1 MTAAAARGAREPCV
15 RGTCHARRVI
25 SRTCFARCNC
35 HRSGSHCQRD
45 SEISFVFAASGA
57 TSRRT
62 VRGNEHVCCRLS
74 FAFAHHDFASAQG
87 TRDAASTQS
96 VWFGSGQQEGRQ
108 SPHRPSSASRNSSAT
123 GERHGIPRTIPACE
137 ACSGT
142 RRGAKVQRS
151 GCCACPTRL
160 TPGKQVAG
168 TRRPRCRS
176 QRAVHK
182 DPRAM
187 PSERRVHA
195 AGRAPRTP
203 TRIKGNTGRRSLLV
217 RVASGHATTVR
228 HGRWCEPRT
237 TAPPA
242 TQQPCGM
249 GGGASHA
256 QRRLRPRNNGAAP
269 PCGDE
274 AAGLPAH

>member
-228 HGRWCEPRT
+228 HGSSRESLA
-237 TAPPA
+237 TARPA
-242 TQQPCGM
+242 ARHHRAAT
-249 GGGASHA
+249 
-256 QRRLRPRNNGAAP
+256 RRRDFRPTDHGRARSPYCPGFPA
-269 PCGDE
+269 DE
-274 AAGLPAH
+274 RPA